1 MDKKSLITLIYR
13 DLYEL
18 KVLTSGFSEMK
29 VFPKMLVDLA
39 VDKAENIANCLKKLP
54 LNVDEGQAYLD
65 FAKPESKE
73 PKAPSHTSISLSSQ
87 EVETKNVEE
96 KIEII
101 EKPEI
106 EEKIEAEIINEQQ
119 KIEEQVEV
127 VKPQPEIVVE
137 QPKIEN
143 IIEEIVE
150 IKIEKPAEKPVLQN
164 KIADLKQVVSI
175 ADRFRFQ
182 RELFD
187 GNGEKFSKALT
198 DLNEMETLEQAQ
210 NYIVKNLKLDL
221 KNPVVQAFVE
231 MLKRKF

>member
-29 VFPKMLVDLA
+29 IFPKMLVDLA

-54 LNVDEGQAYLD
+54 LNVDESQAYLD
-65 FAKPESKE
+65 FAKAE
-73 PKAPSHTSISLSSQ
+73 SQ
-87 EVETKNVEE
+87 EQEVKTKRVEE

-106 EEKIEAEIINEQQ
+106 EEKIEAEILNEQQ
-119 KIEEQVEV
+119 KVEEQIEVEQ
-127 VKPQPEIVVE
+127 PQPEIVVE
-137 QPKIEN
+137 QPKIE
-143 IIEEIVE
+143 EKVE
-150 IKIEKPAEKPVLQN
+150 PKIKIPVAKPTLQN
-164 KIADLKQVVSI
+164 KVLDLKQAVSI

-187 GNGEKFSKALT
+187 GNGENFSKALT

-210 NYIVKNLKLDL
+210 NYIVENLKFDL
-221 KNPVVQAFVE
+221 ENPVIKAFIE
-231 MLKRKF
+231 ILKRKLN